1 MSAPKMTAR
10 EWGLLILLSFFWGGA
25 FFLAAIA
32 LKEVTHHGLA
42 FFRVLIAAVALGLV
56 SALLRLPIPRDRGV
70 WRALPCS
77 RCSARHFRSH
87 CSIGAQTQI
96 PSGLAAVLNA
106 MTPIFTLLVAHR
118 FTSDEKID
126 AQRFAGVLAGVCG
139 VVIIVGPTAFGGHDG
154 DILAE
159 IAVLGAALCY
169 AIASVFSRR
178 LTGLSPITLSFAQ
191 MIVASVYLLPVM
203 LLTGAPLRS
212 GSLSLTTV
220 GAVFGIGV
228 FSTAVAFVL
237 FFHIAARAG
246 ATNAILVTLMV
257 PVSAIL
263 LGVFVLGE
271 SLGARQFAGLALIA
285 LGLVINDGRPLGR
298 LRERIGRS
306 AATSGCGWQ
315 RRAAHGKRAASFEM
329 RAGHAGHPREHTH
342 RNRHLRPASRSPPTA
357 IGARRRSARCR
368 TSRSAASG
376 CRCRWCVRSASS
388 RKAPP

>member
-1 MSAPKMTAR
+1 MSAPKMTVR

-25 FFLAAIA
+25 FFLAAVA
-32 LKEVTHHGLA
+32 LKEMTHHGLA

-56 SALLRLPIPRDRGV
+56 SALLGLPIPREWAV
-70 WRALPCS
+70 WRRIAILALFSTAIP
-77 RCSARHFRSH
+77 FTLLYW
-87 CSIGAQTQI
+87 AQTQI

-106 MTPIFTLLVAHR
+106 MTPIFTLLVAHV

-126 AQRFAGVLAGVCG
+126 AQRFVGVLAGVCG

-154 DILAE
+154 HILAE

-169 AIASVFSRR
+169 AIATVFSRR
-178 LTGLSPITLSFAQ
+178 LTGISPITLSFTQ

-212 GSLSLTTV
+212 GSLSMTTV
-220 GAVFGIGV
+220 GAVVGIGV
-228 FSTAVAFVL
+228 FSTAAAFVL

-271 SLGARQFAGLALIA
+271 SLGARQFAGLVLIA
-285 LGLVINDGRPLGR
+285 LGLLINDGRPLAALRGR
-298 LRERIGRS
+298 IAHRS
-306 AATSGCGWQ
+306 K
-315 RRAAHGKRAASFEM
+315 RRHQPEFGEIDAQTKG
-329 RAGHAGHPREHTH
+329 
-342 RNRHLRPASRSPPTA
+342 
-357 IGARRRSARCR
+357 
-368 TSRSAASG
+368 
-376 CRCRWCVRSASS
+376 
-388 RKAPP
+388 